1 MSNNSETL
9 DLSSGRYLNE
19 TAIRDHALE
28 CSKQFKAGK
37 FTRVG
42 QDFIEEVQTDV
53 ENLVRTI
60 KSQWPPWLHDQL
72 DTEKTFTTGAL
83 MDRIQPVLNQAIARL
98 IQNKTIKQPSC
109 GKTLSRTR

>member
-1 MSNNSETL
+1 MSDETI

-28 CSKQFKAGK
+28 CSKLFKAGK

-42 QDFIEEVQTDV
+42 QDFIDEVQTDV
-53 ENLVRTI
+53 EVLVREI
-60 KSQWPPWLHDQL
+60 KSKWPAWIHSAA
-72 DTEKTFTTGAL
+72 DTDKTFTTGAL
-83 MDRIQPVLNQAIARL
+83 LERIQPVLNSAIARL
-98 IQNKTIKQPSC
+98 IQNKVVKQPSC